1 MGERGSSQIH
11 INDQGGR
18 MTTKYLYVD
27 RNILSLLFHNF
38 NKLKALTRVQPVLI
52 DWVLLRRAFG
62 EVQRKVIDDN
72 PVTYNYRML
81 LTDPQL
87 DVEHVTIKLMEA
99 YK

>member
-1 MGERGSSQIH
+1 M
-11 INDQGGR
+11 NNL
-18 MTTKYLYVD
+18 KYVD
-27 RNILSLLFHNF
+27 LNLLRLIFSNF

-62 EVQRKVIDDN
+62 ELQRTVIEDN

-87 DVEHVTIKLMEA
+87 DVQEVTINLMEA

>member
-1 MGERGSSQIH
+1 M
-11 INDQGGR
+11 NNL
-18 MTTKYLYVD
+18 KYVD
-27 RNILSLLFHNF
+27 LNLLRLIFSNF
-38 NKLKALTRVQPVLI
+38 NRLKALTRVQPVLI

-62 EVQRKVIDDN
+62 ELQRTVIEDN

-87 DVEHVTIKLMEA
+87 DVQEVTIKLMEA

>member
-1 MGERGSSQIH
+1 M
-11 INDQGGR
+11 NNL
-18 MTTKYLYVD
+18 KYVD
-27 RNILSLLFHNF
+27 LNLLRLIFSNF

-87 DVEHVTIKLMEA
+87 DVQEVTIKLMEA

>member
-1 MGERGSSQIH
+1 M
-11 INDQGGR
+11 NNL
-18 MTTKYLYVD
+18 KYVD
-27 RNILSLLFHNF
+27 LNLLRLIFSNF

-62 EVQRKVIDDN
+62 EVQRTVIEDN

-87 DVEHVTIKLMEA
+87 DVQEVTIKLMEA

>member
-1 MGERGSSQIH
+1 M
-11 INDQGGR
+11 NNL
-18 MTTKYLYVD
+18 KYVD
-27 RNILSLLFHNF
+27 LNLLRLIFSNF

-52 DWVLLRRAFG
+52 DWVLLRRTFG
-62 EVQRKVIDDN
+62 ELQRTVIEDN

-87 DVEHVTIKLMEA
+87 DVQEVTIKLMEA

>member
-1 MGERGSSQIH
+1 M
-11 INDQGGR
+11 NNL
-18 MTTKYLYVD
+18 KYVD
-27 RNILSLLFHNF
+27 INLLRLIFSNF

-62 EVQRKVIDDN
+62 ELQRTVIEDD

-87 DVEHVTIKLMEA
+87 DVQEVTIKLMEA

>member
-1 MGERGSSQIH
+1 M
-11 INDQGGR
+11 NNL
-18 MTTKYLYVD
+18 KYVD
-27 RNILSLLFHNF
+27 LNLLRLIFSNF

-62 EVQRKVIDDN
+62 ELQRTVIEDD

-87 DVEHVTIKLMEA
+87 DVQEVTIKLMEA

>member
-1 MGERGSSQIH
+1 M
-11 INDQGGR
+11 NNL
-18 MTTKYLYVD
+18 KYVD
-27 RNILSLLFHNF
+27 LNLLRLIFSNF

-52 DWVLLRRAFG
+52 DGILLRRAFG

-87 DVEHVTIKLMEA
+87 DVQEVTINLMEA